1 MRMSKEEIEIIEK
14 IQEVAI
20 CVVELKK
27 ENESLIR
34 ENNFLKQLLLKKEV
48 INE

>member
-14 IQEVAI
+14 IQELTI